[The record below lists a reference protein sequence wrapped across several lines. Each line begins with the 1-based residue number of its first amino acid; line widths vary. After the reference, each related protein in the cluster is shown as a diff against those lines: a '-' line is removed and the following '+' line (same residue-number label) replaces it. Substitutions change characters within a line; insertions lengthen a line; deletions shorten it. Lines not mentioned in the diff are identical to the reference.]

1 MIHIL
6 SIFMKDKVSL
16 ILENGKTNLNKFLDS
31 KGYYFYD
38 TISAKGNLV
47 SKNVYKHKDKYY
59 VIGEIF
65 KTTEGYIINL
75 YDITTSIQNPENRL

>member
-6 SIFMKDKVSL
+6 SVYMEDMVSL
-16 ILENGKTNLNKFLDS
+16 IFENGKKVNDFLDS

-38 TISAKGNLV
+38 TISAKGNIKN
-47 SKNVYKHKDKYY
+47 KNVYKRKNKYY
-59 VIGEIF
+59 IVGKISKIAR
-65 KTTEGYIINL
+65 GYLIDL